1 MRGRGAAR
9 SCFSYTF
16 YSKYYTVST
25 TMYTVLERIVKQCVK
40 FTRRRRA
47 WLWCGLVLRIAQ
59 KEGGKTSREIHERG
73 VECRM
78 ALVKEI
84 IIQRGAPP
92 DADDLDHAVHE
103 MRTGSAE
110 AKTLAAN
117 ILANSA
123 INARAKE
130 AIAAVGAIPVLV
142 ALLSSGPAPAVEA
155 AARALGNLAS
165 TSEANR
171 QAIGQAGGISPLVA
185 LLMHGTTS
193 QRCASA
199 TAMMHL
205 ALHPANKL
213 AAREAGVV
221 LSLQRMASTGTQGE
235 IDRAAR
241 ALRILEARDEC
252 VVSAGLARPP
262 VAGLA
267 GTDLTVSGVKGSA
280 VSPPLRQRQLGAGEG
295 GQRQVEVLG
304 GDSPDSVLFSPTLP
318 G

>member
-1 MRGRGAAR
+1 
-9 SCFSYTF
+9 
-16 YSKYYTVST
+16 
-25 TMYTVLERIVKQCVK
+25 
-40 FTRRRRA
+40 
-47 WLWCGLVLRIAQ
+47 
-59 KEGGKTSREIHERG
+59 
-73 VECRM
+73 M

-221 LSLQRMASTGTQGE
+221 PSLQRMASTGTQGE

-267 GTDLTVSGVKGSA
+267 GTGGPTDLAVSGVKGSA

-295 GQRQVEVLG
+295 RQRQVELLG